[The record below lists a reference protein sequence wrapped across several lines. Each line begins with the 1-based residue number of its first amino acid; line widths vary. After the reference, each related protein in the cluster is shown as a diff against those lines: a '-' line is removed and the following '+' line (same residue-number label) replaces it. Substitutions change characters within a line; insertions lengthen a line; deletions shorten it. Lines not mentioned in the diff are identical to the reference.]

1 MFKNMIM
8 FFMDC
13 ESAVSLLRVQT
24 DSRTKTGKQE
34 SVFNS
39 FCSYQWTESMYEVQS
54 YTVNGST

>member
-24 DSRTKTGKQE
+24 DSRTKTEAGVSIQ
-34 SVFNS
+34 
-39 FCSYQWTESMYEVQS
+39 
-54 YTVNGST
+54 